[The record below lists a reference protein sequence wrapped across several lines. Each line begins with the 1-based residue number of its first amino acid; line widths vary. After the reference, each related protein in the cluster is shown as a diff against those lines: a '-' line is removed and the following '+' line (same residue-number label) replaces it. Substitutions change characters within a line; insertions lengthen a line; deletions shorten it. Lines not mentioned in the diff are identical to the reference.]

1 MKQVIKTKFLCKKGS
16 QISPNGRLGIS
27 KSQIVWKD
35 RFIEGKWYDG
45 EYETWSFDKGYE
57 MNDGWRKY
65 WVVNEMGKKEE
76 VSRIEM
82 KAIFEMDIQKMR
94 DNKIDQIIND
104 SNNDKA

>member
-16 QISPNGRLGIS
+16 QISPNGRLGIPRD
-27 KSQIVWKD
+27 QILWKD

-45 EYETWSFDKGYE
+45 EYETWSFERGYE

-65 WVVNEMGKKEE
+65 WVVNEMGRKEE

-82 KAIFEMDIQKMR
+82 RAIFEMDIQKMR

-104 SNNDKA
+104 EKKA

>member
-1 MKQVIKTKFLCKKGS
+1 MQ
-16 QISPNGRLGIS
+16 QI
-27 KSQIVWKD
+27 QWKD

-76 VSRIEM
+76 ISRIEM
-82 KAIFEMDIQKMR
+82 KAIFEIDIKKLR

-104 SNNDKA
+104 KI